1 MHRLLAAGA
10 LLASAC
16 VGEDV
21 PDYRPL
27 ELPYLTQQ
35 VFQPSCGGTQ
45 CHSSFKQ
52 ANNIVLDTPEHV
64 RATLVNRQLVSFNSE
79 RNDLL
84 APEKAD
90 LIIWITEID
99 PKGLGI
105 GRMPFDAPLPNRDV
119 KLLIEWISKGAPGA
133 QCDPSQFQ
141 GKACMQ
147 DSAGRDVSVSCTE
160 EWNFDKST
168 AVVCPK
174 GCALG
179 ACQ

>member
-16 VGEDV
+16 IGEDV

-35 VFQPSCGGTQ
+35 IFAPSCGVTQ

-52 ANNIVLDTPEHV
+52 AANDVFDTPEHV
-64 RATLVNRQLVSFNSE
+64 RDSLVNHDLVKFDSE

-84 APEKAD
+84 DPAGAD

-105 GRMPFDAPLPNRDV
+105 GRMPYDAPLPNRDV
-119 KLLIEWISKGAPGA
+119 KLLIEWIAKGAPGA
-133 QCDPSQFQ
+133 QCDPSRFS

-147 DSAGRDVSVSCTE
+147 DSAGRDVAVTCTE
-160 EWNFDKST
+160 DWNFDKST

-174 GCALG
+174 GCASG